1 MEEKSIPKYIM
12 ELAEDREIDLEKAES
27 ILKHSFHLNRKDFLK
42 D

>member
-1 MEEKSIPKYIM
+1 MEVAEKTKIN
-12 ELAEDREIDLEKAES
+12 DLEKAEA